1 MLFGAV
7 WVWGDTRWILRLGP
21 PLVVATARSWYS
33 APRRPVMAW
42 VMSQGT
48 TLPTEGKAASRH
60 LHQDFDVNAR
70 LCIYRYGDAA
80 RTHARYIHIRTYIH
94 IPLRIHSPHM
104 THTYAHMFLNLCWP
118 SFWSPPHD
126 KASSSHLLRPRA
138 RKNDDI
144 FLEIIILHVHT
155 RRHSSKFAS
164 YIYMDGFSCID
175 AYWWSMA

>member
-1 MLFGAV
+1 MIDRTIDVLRRIRARVSRSSCIELRRRRHIGSRVIESDRWLGKSREFSISRLMLFGAV

-80 RTHARYIHIRTYIH
+80 RTHARYIHIRTYIYHYASIRHTWH
-94 IPLRIHSPHM
+94 IH
-104 THTYAHMFLNLCWP
+104 THTC
-118 SFWSPPHD
+118 S
-126 KASSSHLLRPRA
+126 
-138 RKNDDI
+138 
-144 FLEIIILHVHT
+144 
-155 RRHSSKFAS
+155 
-164 YIYMDGFSCID
+164 
-175 AYWWSMA
+175 